1 MLPYKCHHLLRITYR
16 QQLGKNNNVYKFI
29 FFLPA
34 YFGPPLM
41 KTWYLVSPFTKV
53 MKKNPITYIV
63 YLLKRENYKR
73 FKKKFLLR
81 HHNE

>member
-1 MLPYKCHHLLRITYR
+1 MYINLY
-16 QQLGKNNNVYKFI
+16 

-53 MKKNPITYIV
+53 MKKKTNNLYCLPTQ
-63 YLLKRENYKR
+63 K
-73 FKKKFLLR
+73 
-81 HHNE
+81 